1 MFMRLNVL
9 DLFTTPLRLC
19 RLSSP
24 CSGGVERL
32 LWASWGISEAKHIFY
47 SENFLPWSFSRRDQV
62 SNSPFLQ
69 SDAGMII
76 SPQYQ
81 NKKVPQPRLDA
92 ILLVIQPKLC
102 KICGC
107 ECSNQKRRGRR
118 QVRGE
123 REAQRQCLAWRT
135 VVIHLHKENLKLE
148 SPTPALHPLLV
159 GAINNLTIM
168 GFSFIESLP
177 IPGRLWGCAASCWNQ
192 KYQILRKRLVFRDFQ
207 TQTI

>member
-1 MFMRLNVL
+1 MKRENTECPEAKHKLTVRYLSSSRSESLQTQLKNIKQKSQCKQVLKIPLTALGPGLEKKTTQVQRMFMRLNVL
-9 DLFTTPLRLC
+9 DLFTAPLRLC

-32 LWASWGISEAKHIFY
+32 LWAWWGISEAKHIFY

-69 SDAGMII
+69 SDTGMII

-123 REAQRQCLAWRT
+123 REAQRDSVL
-135 VVIHLHKENLKLE
+135 LE
-148 SPTPALHPLLV
+148 ELL
-159 GAINNLTIM
+159 
-168 GFSFIESLP
+168 
-177 IPGRLWGCAASCWNQ
+177 
-192 KYQILRKRLVFRDFQ
+192 
-207 TQTI
+207 